1 MIDEAYLVAAEATRE
16 PATAPLTTVEES
28 NSTDEDVDPM
38 GEMIRSSPYC
48 VQFEGAASLPQLGTT
63 ADLEGDPATCVAI
76 AALEILEIEAPIP
89 EDRIIRLVL
98 GRFGITRLYPK
109 RIETIRTCLGQVPGI
124 LETSDGTGSYFWSSK
139 RSPTTWKNYRMESE
153 GDRRDLTKNQIS
165 HEEIRNAM
173 VDIVRI
179 AQGAYSDEL
188 IRRTAELFGREKL
201 TAKVENHLR
210 SVLDWASSEAVGSLL
225 LDDEQYL
232 IPLPDDT
239 QQNGE

>member
-1 MIDEAYLVAAEATRE
+1 
-16 PATAPLTTVEES
+16 
-28 NSTDEDVDPM
+28 
-38 GEMIRSSPYC
+38 
-48 VQFEGAASLPQLGTT
+48 
-63 ADLEGDPATCVAI
+63 
-76 AALEILEIEAPIP
+76 
-89 EDRIIRLVL
+89 
-98 GRFGITRLYPK
+98 
-109 RIETIRTCLGQVPGI
+109 
-124 LETSDGTGSYFWSSK
+124 
-139 RSPTTWKNYRMESE
+139 MESE

-225 LDDEQYL
+225 LDGEQYL